1 MKKKCLFDNEGFLLD
16 FNLWDE
22 NMAKKIAQSE
32 EIQIDDV
39 IWKIIFFLRSYYIK
53 FNKSPPMRL
62 LVEELNRKFGNKIG
76 NSIYLQSKF
85 TGSPALQASKIS
97 GLPKPNH
104 CI

>member
-39 IWKIIFFLRSYYIK
+39 IWKIIFFLRSYYI
-53 FNKSPPMRL
+53 N
-62 LVEELNRKFGNKIG
+62 EI
-76 NSIYLQSKF
+76 
-85 TGSPALQASKIS
+85 AS
-97 GLPKPNH
+97 
-104 CI
+104 